1 MKKILLLGKE
11 GQIGWELQRTLA
23 TLGIVKACS
32 RHEIDLLDIEQLRAA
47 IRAFQPQI
55 IVNAAAYTAVDL
67 AEKEQALAYKINVQ
81 APQAMA
87 EEAKKMH
94 AWLVH
99 YSTDYVFDGA
109 ARRPY
114 DEEGPTHPLNIYGQ
128 TKRQG
133 EQAIEAIG
141 GNYLILRTA
150 WIYGWRGKNF
160 LKTLLKMAKKQ
171 DSINIVNDQVG
182 CPTWSRLVAE
192 ATAQLVVCLQ
202 HVPSGIYHMSCGG
215 EVSRYAFSQEVFA
228 HFSPGIAPVLHPID
242 TKDFPTPARRPPY
255 SALSQQKLYKMSGI
269 QLPHWKTA
277 LEMCLEEMN
286 SNPTLW

>member
-32 RHEIDLLDIEQLRAA
+32 RQDIDLLDIDQLRAA
-47 IRAFQPQI
+47 ICAFKPQI
-55 IVNAAAYTAVDL
+55 IVNAAAYTAVDQ
-67 AEKEQALAYKINVQ
+67 AEKEQELAYKINVQ
-81 APQAMA
+81 APEALA
-87 EEAKKMH
+87 EEAKKRH

-109 ARRPY
+109 VRRPY
-114 DEEGPTHPLNIYGQ
+114 DEESPTHPLNIYGQ

-160 LKTLLKMAKKQ
+160 LKTLLKLAKQQ

-202 HVPSGIYHMSCGG
+202 QVPSGIYHMSCGG
-215 EVSRYAFSQEVFA
+215 EASRYAFSQEVFA

-242 TKDFPTPARRPPY
+242 TKDFPTAARRPPY
-255 SALSQQKLYKMSGI
+255 SALSQQKLYKVSGI

-277 LEMCLEEMN
+277 LEMCLAETCL
-286 SNPTLW
+286 NPTLW